1 MSRANR
7 KSEEEAAPRKPRAK
21 PCPDCR
27 PTPGWRELVI
37 HQRIDGQDDLVS
49 EEVAR
54 CGCAAS
60 EGYPAA
66 LVDAAIV
73 AARKLPGF
81 RALHVTSRDHPY
93 LTPSERLPPAVLR
106 LAHDRARQGLRPA
119 CLRSEAD
126 IAAAFSPP
134 RRPKDRWADSEW

>member
-73 AARKLPGF
+73 SARKLPGF

-93 LTPSERLPPAVLR
+93 LTPSERMPRRVLELAEEQARAGQRPPS
-106 LAHDRARQGLRPA
+106 LRPEDDLTPA
-119 CLRSEAD
+119 PATYR
-126 IAAAFSPP
+126 
-134 RRPKDRWADSEW
+134 DRWADW